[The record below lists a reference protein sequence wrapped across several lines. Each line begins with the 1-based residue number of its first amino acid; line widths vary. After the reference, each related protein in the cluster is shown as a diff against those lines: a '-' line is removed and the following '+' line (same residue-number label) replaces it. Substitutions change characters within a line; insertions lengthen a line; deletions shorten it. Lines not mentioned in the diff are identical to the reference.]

1 MKKVLWLVLILV
13 LVSCGKKKEESG
25 IANTPPFVEK
35 IKILPE
41 HPRVGSRAAL
51 RIEAG
56 DRENDV
62 INYRVVWFL
71 NGNAVGEGLE
81 FYLPEVS
88 SGDSLFVEV
97 TPNDGKL
104 SGATARSPVVI
115 FGNTPPQIIGARISP
130 DTILSSTD
138 DLTVIGE
145 GFDQDG
151 DSLRWLCYW
160 ILNYSERIVD
170 SSTTLSLKNL
180 NLEKGAHLTAELYA
194 YDGDTVSTPYLL
206 EIDVVNAPPML
217 KAGLD
222 SVRYSPN
229 GLEYQVPIADPD
241 GDVLTFELLEGPEGV
256 TIDPTRGIISGGGQD
271 STNFD
276 IVVRATDSDGAYLD
290 ARFTI
295 TPPR

>member
-1 MKKVLWLVLILV
+1 MKKFLCFVLILV
-13 LVSCGKKKEESG
+13 IVSCGKKKEETG
-25 IANTPPFVEK
+25 ITNTAPFISK
-35 IKILPE
+35 ISMLPE
-41 HPRVGSRAAL
+41 HPNVGSRVNL

-56 DRENDV
+56 DSENDK
-62 INYRVVWFL
+62 ISFQVVWFL
-71 NGNAVGEGLE
+71 NNDPVGEGLE
-81 FYLPEVS
+81 LYLDAVEG
-88 SGDSLFVEV
+88 GDSLFVEV

-104 SGATARSPVVI
+104 SGATVRSSIVVI
-115 FGNTPPQIIGARISP
+115 GNTPPQITSARISP

-160 ILNYSERIVD
+160 ILNNTERIDD

-180 NLEKGAHLTAELYA
+180 NLRKGTHLTVELYA

-217 KAGLD
+217 KVGMD
-222 SVRYSPN
+222 SVRYSPD
-229 GLEYQVPIADPD
+229 GFQYQVPIIDPD
-241 GDVLTFELLEGPEGV
+241 GDALTFELLEGPEGI
-256 TIDPTRGIISGGGQD
+256 TIDKTTGMIHGETND
-271 STNFD
+271 STNFEV
-276 IVVRATDSDGAYLD
+276 VVRATDIDGAYLD

-295 TPPR
+295 TPPK